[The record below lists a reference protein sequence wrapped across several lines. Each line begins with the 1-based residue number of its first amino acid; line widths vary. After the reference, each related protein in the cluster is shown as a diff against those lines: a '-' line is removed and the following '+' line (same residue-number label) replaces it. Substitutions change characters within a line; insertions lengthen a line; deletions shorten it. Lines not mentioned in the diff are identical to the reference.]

1 MRTPRLA
8 LAAVLSLAS
17 LAACGDE
24 ADDRA
29 PIALEDIDGRDATT
43 TTAVED
49 AGLDLEDVPVDDQD
63 DAVIEATLAE
73 VEAFW
78 TDTFPDVYGGELV
91 PVGGGFV
98 PYGPDRELPECGG
111 PLRYEE
117 IAQNA
122 FYCPSDDVIAWDTDN
137 LTNDLLAEFGPFSLA
152 IVMAHEYGHAVQ
164 ARVPVAG
171 PTIATEQQADCF
183 AGAFTAFVEDGGSD
197 VLEVSVDDLDSAVA
211 GFLTLRDA
219 PGTPAADPA
228 AHGSAFD
235 RVGAFQDGFLNGT
248 ERCVE
253 YEEIYAQ
260 GGSTVIDLQF
270 RTQEDFVN
278 QGNAPFDPA
287 ADGDIFELTLGS
299 LETFWLEAM
308 PAEFDVEWDPLL
320 PDDQIVFFDPED
332 PSSLPECPGTDI
344 TVDDVAGE
352 AFTCVGEVDDL
363 GDDYVA
369 FDVNLLAEHYERI
382 GDFAVSGILAQQYA
396 FVAQVLLDNLET
408 DRESL
413 LQSDCFSGA
422 WTGVVTVLTLTEGGQ
437 LFDESLGLGPDA
449 GVAISAGDLD
459 EIVQAFLL
467 LGDEEGAD
475 EAQGSPFERV
485 AAFRDG
491 FLNGLGTCA
500 DYLEGGAPTED
511 EGVPANDGG

>member
-8 LAAVLSLAS
+8 ASAAVALLLVAG
-17 LAACGDE
+17 CGDE
-24 ADDRA
+24 EAGDRD
-29 PIALEDIDGRDATT
+29 PIQREESEESTT
-43 TTAVED
+43 TTEDD
-49 AGLDLEDVPVDDQD
+49 AGLDLEGIPVDDRD
-63 DAVIEATLAE
+63 DAIIEATLDE

-78 TDTFPDVYGGELV
+78 EETFPEVYGGNFV
-91 PVGGGFV
+91 PVSGGFV
-98 PYGPDRELPECGG
+98 PYGPNRELPSCGG
-111 PLRYEE
+111 PLSYEE

-137 LTNDLLAEFGPFSLA
+137 LTNELLEEFGPFSLA

-164 ARVPVAG
+164 TRVPVSG
-171 PTIATEQQADCF
+171 PTVATEQQADCF

-219 PGTPAADPA
+219 PGTPASDPA

-235 RVGAFQDGFLNGT
+235 RVGAFQDGFLRGI

-253 YEEIYAQ
+253 YEEIYAE

-270 RTQEDFVN
+270 RDIEDF
-278 QGNAPFDPA
+278 QSGGNAPFDPEA
-287 ADGDIFELTLGS
+287 EGDIFELTLGS
-299 LETFWLEAM
+299 LETFWLDAL
-308 PAEFDVEWDPLL
+308 PREFDTEWDPLL
-320 PDDQIVFFDPED
+320 PDDQVVFFDPDD
-332 PSSLPECPGTDI
+332 PETLPECPGTDI
-344 TVDDVAGE
+344 TVDDVAGQ
-352 AFTCVGEVDDL
+352 AFTCVGDEDDPS
-363 GDDYVA
+363 DDYVA
-369 FDVNLLAEHYERI
+369 FDVNLLAEHYETI
-382 GDFAVSGILAQQYA
+382 GDFAVSGLLAQQYA
-396 FVAQVLLDNLET
+396 FVAQTLLGNVET

-422 WTGVVTVLTLTEGGQ
+422 WTGVVTALTLTEGGQ
-437 LFDESLGLGPDA
+437 QFDPSLGFGPEA

-475 EAQGSPFERV
+475 AAQGSPFERV

-491 FLNGLGTCA
+491 FLNGLETCA
-500 DYLEGGAPTED
+500 DYLEGGAPTEE
-511 EGVPANDGG
+511 EGVPG